1 MKTELTIKNFR
12 VFDHKDGGTVR
23 LAPITLLTGCNSS
36 GKSSVVKALVL
47 LKDFF
52 EQVKTNVIEQ
62 KCFLFD
68 YSPDTDYNEC
78 CIDFMNNPYAQL
90 GTADLVFNKESRK
103 DEDNPDSYWIQ
114 VSYTVNSEKLDD
126 VVLVKMKFIK
136 NDDSSAMLD
145 TIKAIRHKDMNYY
158 GSPYFYSP
166 MYSMGSN
173 VSLLFDNFM
182 IHVLKSLIND
192 NIIVELSNIKRAK
205 ECGDKDIL
213 RFGYLKDCL
222 DVLATYMNPKD
233 FEAYKISIYKV
244 VEVYC
249 RRYIINEKHP
259 VTGDILV
266 RTEDF
271 VFSKYKGKESLYIEA
286 AKRKTMF
293 PLPLWNLL
301 EGKDLEESQDA
312 INSLLKDSEDLIY
325 TRSGVLMAQDFLP
338 LVKSMFTWIGEES
351 DCESLLSYFKECEAD
366 FWSNYDIFARD
377 SSRGISWGNQV
388 LWLEEEM
395 FPIIGD
401 IHNLNPWFDPRA
413 YIGDLGSNDLFFIIY
428 CIAYLIGGES
438 NEQYFVN
445 EPYKRTD
452 SIIAFRKEDNR
463 KYVRSITDNIPVVF
477 KDLQEYYFDVVS
489 EVISPDTFKQFKY
502 FGDSVVKIKRLYTRE
517 EGDLFGNMLFEYIKC
532 KPNHS
537 EINKGDFVDEWVK
550 KFGLGDRVSITSTA
564 EGLGVIAKLHR
575 TPDDE
580 EGRLLADEGFG
591 VTKLIGTL
599 LNVEMAIL
607 KADGKEV
614 TIAIEEPEN
623 HLHPKYQ
630 SLLAE
635 MFADA
640 YKNYGIHFIV
650 ETHSEYM
657 VRKLQVLVA
666 RKELTPEEVSLQYF
680 YNPDIEQRPLGE
692 PQVKDIPIREDG
704 ILLAPFGPGFVD
716 ETASLVKALLK
727 S

>member
-1 MKTELTIKNFR
+1 M
-12 VFDHKDGGTVR
+12 
-23 LAPITLLTGCNSS
+23 
-36 GKSSVVKALVL
+36 
-47 LKDFF
+47 
-52 EQVKTNVIEQ
+52 
-62 KCFLFD
+62 
-68 YSPDTDYNEC
+68 
-78 CIDFMNNPYAQL
+78 
-90 GTADLVFNKESRK
+90 
-103 DEDNPDSYWIQ
+103 
-114 VSYTVNSEKLDD
+114 
-126 VVLVKMKFIK
+126 
-136 NDDSSAMLD
+136 DSSMD
-145 TIKAIRHKDMNYY
+145 
-158 GSPYFYSP
+158 
-166 MYSMGSN
+166 SN

-182 IHVLKSLIND
+182 IHVLKSLIYD

-233 FEAYKISIYKV
+233 FEAYKISIYKLAK
-244 VEVYC
+244 VYC
-249 RRYIINEKHP
+249 RRFIFDEKHP
-259 VTGDILV
+259 VTGDKLV
-266 RTEDF
+266 RPEDF

-301 EGKDLEESQDA
+301 EGKDLKESQDE

-325 TRSGVLMAQDFLP
+325 TRSGVLKAKDFLP
-338 LVKSMFTWIGEES
+338 LVDSMFTWIREES

-366 FWSNYDIFARD
+366 FWSEYDILARY
-377 SSRGISWGNQV
+377 SSRRISWGYKV

-401 IHNLNPWFDPRA
+401 IYNLDPSD
-413 YIGDLGSNDLFFIIY
+413 YVGSLGSRDLSFIIY
-428 CIAYLIGGES
+428 CIAYLIGGKS

-452 SIIAFRKEDNR
+452 SIVAFRKEDNR

-477 KDLQEYYFDVVS
+477 NDLQEYYFDVVS

-517 EGDLFGNMLFEYIKC
+517 EGDLFDNMLFEYLKC
-532 KPNHS
+532 NHYGVCG
-537 EINKGDFVDEWVK
+537 INKGDFVDRWVK
-550 KFGLGDRVSITSTA
+550 KFGLGDHVSIRSTA
-564 EGLGVIAKLHR
+564 EGMGVIAKLHR
-575 TPDDE
+575 APDY

-599 LNVEMAIL
+599 LNVEMAML

-640 YKNYGIHFIV
+640 YNKYGIHFIV

-657 VRKLQVLVA
+657 VRKLQTLVA

-680 YNPDIEQRPLGE
+680 YNPDSEQRPQGE

-704 ILLAPFGPGFVD
+704 ILLAPFGPGFLD
-716 ETASLVKALLK
+716 EADNLVMDILTAKK
-727 S
+727 

>member
-62 KCFLFD
+62 KCFDFD
-68 YSPDTDYNEC
+68 SSPDIDYNEC

-90 GTADLVFNKESRK
+90 GTVDLVFNKESRK
-103 DEDNPDSYWIQ
+103 DEDNPDSYYIQ

-126 VVLVKMKFIK
+126 VVLVEMKFLE
-136 NDDSSAMLD
+136 NDDSSTTLD
-145 TIKAIRHKDMNYY
+145 EIKAKIHKGMN
-158 GSPYFYSP
+158 SPYFYSP
-166 MYSMGSN
+166 MYPMGSN

-205 ECGDKDIL
+205 ECGDKDIF

-233 FEAYKISIYKV
+233 FEAYKISIYKKAV
-244 VEVYC
+244 DVYC
-249 RRYIINEKHP
+249 HRYIINEKHP

-301 EGKDLEESQDA
+301 EGKDLKESQDE

-325 TRSGVLMAQDFLP
+325 TRSGVLKAQDFLP
-338 LVKSMFTWIGEES
+338 LVNSMFTWIGEEPAS
-351 DCESLLSYFKECEAD
+351 ESLLSYFKECEAD

-377 SSRGISWGNQV
+377 SSRRRSWGNKV
-388 LWLEEEM
+388 LWLEEKI

-401 IHNLNPWFDPRA
+401 IYNLDPRD
-413 YIGDLGSNDLFFIIY
+413 YIGGLCSNDLFFIIY
-428 CIAYLIGGES
+428 CIAYLIGGKS

-452 SIIAFRKEDNR
+452 SIVAFRKEDNR

-477 KDLQEYYFDVVS
+477 NDLQEYYIDVVS

-517 EGDLFGNMLFEYIKC
+517 EGDLFGNMLVEYLKC
-532 KPNHS
+532 NQNHP
-537 EINKGDFVDEWVK
+537 EIIKGDFVDKWVR
-550 KFGLGDRVSITSTA
+550 KFGLGDRVSIRSTA

-575 TPDDE
+575 TPDD

-680 YNPDIEQRPLGE
+680 YNPDIEQRPQGE

-704 ILLAPFGPGFVD
+704 ILLAPFGPGFLD
-716 ETASLVKALLK
+716 EADNLVMDILTAKK
-727 S
+727 